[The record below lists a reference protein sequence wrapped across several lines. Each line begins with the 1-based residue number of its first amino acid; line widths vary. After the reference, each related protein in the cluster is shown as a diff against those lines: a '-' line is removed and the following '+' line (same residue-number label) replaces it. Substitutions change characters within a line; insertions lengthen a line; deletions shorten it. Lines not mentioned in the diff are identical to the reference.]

1 MVRPGA
7 ELIILAFAL
16 FQIGAIPIVI
26 DPGMG
31 LKNFRTCVLR
41 SKPRAVVGILP
52 QWHYRGISQK
62 NSSSYKLGS
71 SLEGFLKRCKN
82 LKVGQLEPAHA
93 NPFDLA
99 AILFTSGSTGP
110 PKGVCYEHRHFDAQL
125 RIIHDNYGIQYG
137 EIDLPLLPVFA
148 LFNPALGMTT
158 VVPPIDPPSQQRPIL
173 QKLLEHSKTIR

>member
-31 LKNFRTCVLR
+31 LKNFRACVLR
-41 SKPRAVVGILP
+41 SKPRALVGGILP
-52 QWHYRGISQK
+52 AVALSWYFAKEFQFLQTRILIGG
-62 NSSSYKLGS
+62 L
-71 SLEGFLKRCKN
+71 FLKHCKN
-82 LKVGQLEPAHA
+82 YKVGQLEPAHA

-110 PKGVCYEHRHFDAQL
+110 PKGVCYEHRHFDAQ
-125 RIIHDNYGIQYG
+125 
-137 EIDLPLLPVFA
+137 
-148 LFNPALGMTT
+148 PASSMTIT
-158 VVPPIDPPSQQRPIL
+158 EYNMERSTCHYFPCLHFLTLHLEWQQ
-173 QKLLEHSKTIR
+173 